1 MTETKYNMQFTEIEL
16 NFFYTSLCEIE
27 SMDEKQSKLLT
38 KIENKINKI
47 NKDKMIEYMKQKK
60 KVESKVEEFKMDPN
74 NTNSKET
81 QLAWFEYK
89 QLLEEHKELI
99 MESFNPIGE
108 VFDEMEAQFDVMI
121 HEAEKLLTTFNP
133 NK

>member
-60 KVESKVEEFKMDPN
+60 KVDS
-74 NTNSKET
+74 
-81 QLAWFEYK
+81 
-89 QLLEEHKELI
+89 
-99 MESFNPIGE
+99 
-108 VFDEMEAQFDVMI
+108 
-121 HEAEKLLTTFNP
+121 
-133 NK
+133 